1 MSKFN
6 PSYSP
11 GPIWKR
17 RYFKVVPPP
26 EEFQEITVSADDEYN
41 PLDVLDVEG
50 RSHGAELESVDVDE
64 VLISH
69 IR

>member
-1 MSKFN
+1 
-6 PSYSP
+6 
-11 GPIWKR
+11 
-17 RYFKVVPPP
+17 VPPP